1 MFDDNGGGRDSRIVT
16 ASSAQRRM
24 YFAWVMEPGGTAANW
39 KVMLAVGGD
48 LETDRLERALDVL
61 RRRHDALRTTF
72 LERDG
77 DVLQVVRSADD
88 VAARP
93 VLGDVVEAR
102 GGSPDARRE
111 WARAEARQLAD
122 IPFDLVAGPL
132 WRASVIRVGAG
143 QHLVLLA
150 FHHIVIDEISAQIFA
165 EELRLAY
172 TDPEAGALAA
182 PVTQYAEFCLAQNSR
197 GVDRE
202 GLDYW
207 SGRLAG
213 VRPPRLPE
221 DGEPGQDGAVGSRLP
236 VLLPEGVRAEFA
248 AFCEEHKV
256 TPFTVLL
263 AVYFVLLRRW
273 TGESDVTVGA
283 QMLGRP
289 HPDFFRTIGF
299 FANTVVLRAQVP
311 PTPTFA
317 QFLDGVGDTV
327 QDALDYQD
335 VPFEA
340 VVDALAP
347 QRDADRNPLFQAN
360 IEYDTLDPNRV
371 WALDGLQVTVVP
383 DRSDQSGLHFDLNLR
398 VQRPDGELAVTVE
411 YDRRR
416 FSDATMRGFAEAYGT
431 LLRSLV
437 RTPDVPLGRVPIL
450 DEAGL
455 ARTLALG
462 AGEGTRD
469 GAAVTR
475 TSAWELFELTAAS
488 TPDREAVR
496 AGAEHLTFAELAGR
510 ARAAA
515 AGLRAR
521 GVRTGTVVGICL
533 PRRTD
538 LLAAMLGTWCAGG
551 AFLLLDPRQPEA
563 RRRMLIEEAGA
574 ALLVADEPFAGVET
588 VSPAGLLADATRPA
602 EEEPGVTRRPA
613 AAPAYVVF
621 TSGSTGRPKGVVIDQ
636 AGVVALA
643 TTQLA
648 PMYARLP
655 AGRQATVGGISALTF
670 DVFVNQCLA
679 MMAFGHRLVLID
691 DDERMDPLR
700 LLARGT
706 DPEAAIDVLDL
717 SCSQL
722 EVLVDG
728 GLLELPHR
736 PKILVTGNEKAS
748 DRLWQ
753 RLRDEPGLL
762 AFTSYGVTECTVE
775 STLTEIRGHPR
786 QMAGRAAGR
795 SRLYIVDDQL
805 QLLPPMFA
813 GEVCIGGPGV
823 GQGYVGQP
831 GHTSGRFVA
840 DPFGDVPGQRMYR
853 TGDKGRLRPDGQLE
867 FLGRIDDQV
876 KIRGVRVEPG
886 EVEAALL
893 AHPAIARAAVVAT
906 GEGTPLAKLVAC
918 VVPGDGGGAG
928 LTTSAV
934 REFLRD
940 RLPSVM
946 LPDRVEVLDTFP
958 VTASG
963 KLDRRALAARAPSST
978 GPSGTESSGTE
989 PSGTGPSSTGPGA
1002 GRAGAAPADPREQE
1016 LCAIV
1021 AEVLDL
1027 PEAHPDDDFFTLGG
1041 TSLLAMQVSS
1051 RVRAVLGCELNVRAV
1066 FDSKTIRGMAA
1077 QLTAAGSGP
1086 RPALRRRGSRDSG

>member
-1 MFDDNGGGRDSRIVT
+1 MSGRDSRIAA

-24 YFAWVMEPGGTAANW
+24 YLAWVMEPDGTADNW
-39 KVMLAVGGD
+39 KAVLDVGGD
-48 LETDRLERALDVL
+48 LETDRLERALNVL
-61 RRRHDALRTTF
+61 HRRHEALRTTF

-77 DVLQVVRSADD
+77 DILQVVRHVDD
-88 VAARP
+88 VAAQP
-93 VLGDVVEAR
+93 VLVDVVEAE
-102 GGSPDARRE
+102 GETPDTRRE
-111 WARAEARQLAD
+111 WAHVEARRLAD
-122 IPFDLVAGPL
+122 IPFDLASGPL
-132 WRASVIRVGAG
+132 WRASVIRVGSG
-143 QHLVLLA
+143 QHLLLFA

-165 EELRLAY
+165 EELCLAY
-172 TDPEAGALAA
+172 TDPEAHALAA
-182 PVTQYAEFCLAQNSR
+182 PVTQYSEFCLAQNSR

-207 SGRLAG
+207 RGQLAG
-213 VRPPRLPE
+213 VQPPRLPE
-221 DGEPGQDGAVGSRLP
+221 DGEPGPDRMVGSRLP
-236 VLLPEGVRAEFA
+236 VPLSENVAVEFA
-248 AFCEEHKV
+248 AFCQERKV
-256 TPFTVLL
+256 TPFTCLL

-289 HPDFFRTIGF
+289 HSDFFRTIGF
-299 FANTVVLRAQVP
+299 FANTVVLRSQVL

-335 VPFEA
+335 VPFDA

-347 QRDADRNPLFQAN
+347 QRNADRNPLFQAN
-360 IEYDTLDPNRV
+360 IEYDTLDPNGV
-371 WALDGLQVTVVP
+371 WALDGLQVTVAP
-383 DRSDQSGLHFDLNLR
+383 DQSDQSGLHFDLNLR
-398 VQRPDGELAVTVE
+398 VQRLDGDLAVTVE

-416 FSDATMRGFAEAYGT
+416 FSDAVMQRFAEAYGT
-431 LLRSLV
+431 LLRSLI
-437 RTPDVPLGRVPIL
+437 RTPDVPLGSIPIL
-450 DEAGL
+450 DGPGL
-455 ARTLALG
+455 AWTLALG
-462 AGEGTRD
+462 AGDGTRD
-469 GAAVTR
+469 SAAVKC

-488 TPDREAVR
+488 TPEREAVR
-496 AGAEHLTFAELAGR
+496 AGAEHLTFTELADK
-510 ARAAA
+510 ARMTA

-521 GVRTGTVVGICL
+521 GVRTGTVVGISL

-538 LLAAMLGTWCAGG
+538 LLVAMLATWCAGG
-551 AFLLLDPRQPEA
+551 AFLLLDPQQPEA
-563 RRRMLIEEAGA
+563 RRRMLIEEAGV
-574 ALLVADEPFAGVET
+574 ALLVADESFAEVET
-588 VSPAGLLADATRPA
+588 VSAVGLRADAAQSA
-602 EEEPGVTRRPA
+602 EGESGAGVTCRPA

-621 TSGSTGRPKGVVIDQ
+621 TSGSTGKPKGVVVDQ

-648 PMYARLP
+648 PMYAQLP
-655 AGRQATVGGISALTF
+655 EGRQATIGGISPLTF

-691 DDERMDPLR
+691 EDERMDPLR
-700 LLARGT
+700 LLARGS
-706 DPEAAIDVLDL
+706 DPGSAIDVLDL
-717 SCSQL
+717 SCSQM
-722 EVLVDG
+722 EILVDG

-736 PKILVTGNEKAS
+736 PKILVTGNENAS

-775 STLTEIRGHPR
+775 STLTEIREHPR
-786 QMAGRAAGR
+786 QVAGRAAGM

-805 QLLPPMFA
+805 QLLPPLFA

-831 GHTSGRFVA
+831 GHTSQRFVA
-840 DPFGDVPGQRMYR
+840 DPFSDVPGQRMYR

-876 KIRGVRVEPG
+876 KVRGVRVEPG
-886 EVEAALL
+886 EVETALL

-906 GEGTPLAKLVAC
+906 DEGTPMAKLVAYI
-918 VVPGDGGGAG
+918 VPGIVPGDEGGDG

-934 REFLRD
+934 REFLRG
-940 RLPSVM
+940 RLPSAM

-958 VTASG
+958 VTANG
-963 KLDRRALAARAPSST
+963 KLDRGALSARKPTS
-978 GPSGTESSGTE
+978 TE
-989 PSGTGPSSTGPGA
+989 PDADGA
-1002 GRAGAAPADPREQE
+1002 VTTPADPREQQ
-1016 LCAIV
+1016 LCEIV
-1021 AEVLDL
+1021 AEVLDV
-1027 PEAHPDDDFFTLGG
+1027 PEAYPDDDFFTLGG
-1041 TSLLAMQVSS
+1041 TSLLAMQLSS

-1077 QLTAAGSGP
+1077 QLTVAGSSP
-1086 RPALRRRGSRDSG
+1086 RPTLRRRERS